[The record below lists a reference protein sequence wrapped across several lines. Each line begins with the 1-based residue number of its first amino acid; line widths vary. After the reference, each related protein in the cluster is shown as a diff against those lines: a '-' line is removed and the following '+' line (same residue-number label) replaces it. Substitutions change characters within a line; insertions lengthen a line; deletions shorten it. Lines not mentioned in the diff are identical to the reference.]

1 MAEVAP
7 DATRRSKGGLRFIP
21 ASLLGRLTLVMVAGV
36 LASQL
41 IGNVVWA
48 SQLRQKALTESLN
61 AATHV
66 GGSAASAL
74 RFFKSLPAPYRP
86 IVIDQLREMGG
97 TRFFV
102 SVNHSAIDINQIRD
116 NGLVDK
122 VRERVVQTLVHEYP
136 RMLDYRV
143 GLAWPDKLPVNDEGV
158 TLDDLPDGWV
168 QNTLV
173 VQPRPAPILVIQAEI
188 EPDNWV
194 YLAALMP
201 DPYFLDSD
209 KPLPVGRL
217 GLLLGTVAVV
227 LILCLL
233 VVRWMTRPFA
243 TLAEAAVAF
252 GQGIPGV
259 PLPESGSREFIKTAR
274 AFNAMQARIQRYL
287 EDRERL
293 FTSISHDLRTPITR
307 LKLRAEMLDNETD
320 RIEFHED
327 LDELDVMVKGALQSV
342 KDSDI
347 HENPVHLRLDK
358 LIQRLVDGAHMAGH
372 DVAFAAGPC
381 TVQARPLALKR
392 AVSNL
397 LDNALFYGGR
407 AELLITRTDE
417 LVELTIR
424 DYGPG
429 VPEEAL
435 LTLFQPYVRLEHGR
449 SANSQG
455 MGLGL
460 GIARSIVH
468 AHGGELLLA
477 NHATGGLVATI
488 LLPVGKEGGEA
499 VDDEPG

>member
-1 MAEVAP
+1 MVEAP
-7 DATRRSKGGLRFIP
+7 LSLPRRRGWLRLIP
-21 ASLLGRLTLVMVAGV
+21 PSLLGRLTLVMVAGV
-36 LASQL
+36 LACQL
-41 IGNVVWA
+41 IGNLVWT
-48 SQLRQKALTESLN
+48 SQLRQKALSEALD

-74 RFFKSLPAPYRP
+74 RFFKSLPPPYRP
-86 IVIDQLREMGG
+86 ILIDQLREMGG

-102 SVNHSAIDINQIRD
+102 SVNHSAINLDLISG
-116 NGLVDK
+116 NGMVDK
-122 VRERVVQTLVHEYP
+122 VRERVVQTLVREYP

-143 GLAWPDKLPVNDEGV
+143 GMAWPDQLPVSDDGV
-158 TLDDLPDGWV
+158 TLDQLPDGWV

-188 EPDNWV
+188 EPNNWV
-194 YLAALMP
+194 YLASLMP
-201 DPYFLDSD
+201 DPYFLDND

-217 GLLLGTVAVV
+217 GLLLITVAVV
-227 LILCLL
+227 LVLCLL
-233 VVRWMTRPFA
+233 VVRWMTQPFA
-243 TLAEAAVAF
+243 TLAVAAEAF
-252 GQGIPGV
+252 GQGVPGV

-307 LKLRAEMLDNETD
+307 LKLRAEMLDNEQD
-320 RIEFHED
+320 RVEFHED

-358 LIQRLVDGAHMAGH
+358 LIQRLVDGALMAGR
-372 DVAFAAGPC
+372 DVSFAAGPV

-397 LDNALFYGGR
+397 LDNALFYGER
-407 AELLITRTDE
+407 AEVLITRTDE

-435 LTLFQPYVRLEHGR
+435 QTLFQPYVRLEHGR
-449 SANSQG
+449 SVNTQG

-468 AHGGELLLA
+468 AHGGELFLA

-488 LLPVGKEGGEA
+488 LLPVGREGGVA
-499 VDDEPG
+499 LDEDLS